1 MRNSL
6 KLIGEGKSTGLQI
19 DLAQIKMHAAAI
31 RLEWCQAVGISCS
44 TKHEADRYMY
54 QVTNQ
59 QSAFYLRSHRHLMPI
74 DHALGKGRPSAGTC
88 AALQMRL
95 TAGLIPYKHLI
106 LS

>member
-19 DLAQIKMHAAAI
+19 DLAQIKMHAVAI
-31 RLEWCQAVGISCS
+31 RLEWCQAAGISCS

-59 QSAFYLRSHRHLMPI
+59 HECILPE
-74 DHALGKGRPSAGTC
+74 KPSASD
-88 AALQMRL
+88 ANRSRAW
-95 TAGLIPYKHLI
+95 
-106 LS
+106 